1 MAVVEDWF
9 FGEAQERF
17 GVAHPLLNPA
27 IPLPRG
33 AAAEMD
39 AGTNEGWPLVIEG
52 QPTGREIARKFRGEV
67 GAEWEVLE
75 ENLALRLLAC
85 SAYDVPTLLARM
97 EHGETFR
104 TPFAEYRLVR

>member
-17 GVAHPLLNPA
+17 GVVHPPLRPA

-39 AGTNEGWPLVIEG
+39 APETEGWPCVIEG
-52 QPTGREIARKFRGEV
+52 EPTGREIARKFREV
-67 GAEWEVLE
+67 GSEWEVLPE
-75 ENLALRLLAC
+75 PLALRLLAC
-85 SAYDVPTLLARM
+85 SAYDVPALLGRM
-97 EHGETFR
+97 EKGETFR
-104 TPFAEYRLVR
+104 TPLAEYRLVK